1 VLRQGNVHEHTKRH
15 KRMPEPMAQRLFLQ
29 LLDAVA
35 HCHAMKVCH
44 RDLKLENFV
53 LDKNQASGCNH
64 RRTRLQPHGARARN
78 HMAARACNPRCV
90 RAGSHTRTQPA
101 AVH

>member
-1 VLRQGNVHEHTKRH
+1 
-15 KRMPEPMAQRLFLQ
+15 MAQRLFLQ

-64 RRTRLQPHGARARN
+64 RRTRLQPHGSTRPQPHGSTRLQPSL
-78 HMAARACNPRCV
+78 RACR
-90 RAGSHTRTQPA
+90 QPY
-101 AVH
+101 

>member
-1 VLRQGNVHEHTKRH
+1 MLRQGNVHEHTKRH

-64 RRTRLQPHGARARN
+64 RRTRLQPHGSTCPQPHGSTRLQPSL
-78 HMAARACNPRCV
+78 RACR
-90 RAGSHTRTQPA
+90 QPY
-101 AVH
+101 

>member
-1 VLRQGNVHEHTKRH
+1 MRSMHMPCTRYAHAPQGNLHEHTKRH
-15 KRMPEPMAQRLFLQ
+15 KRMAEPMAQRLFLQ

-53 LDKNQASGCNH
+53 LDKNQVSEG
-64 RRTRLQPHGARARN
+64 LQP
-78 HMAARACNPRCV
+78 
-90 RAGSHTRTQPA
+90 
-101 AVH
+101 

>member
-1 VLRQGNVHEHTKRH
+1 MLRQGNVHEHTKRH

-64 RRTRLQPHGARARN
+64 RRTRLQPHGSTRLQPSL
-78 HMAARACNPRCV
+78 RACR
-90 RAGSHTRTQPA
+90 QPY
-101 AVH
+101 